1 MCDVPT
7 THGAKRTAIPAV
19 ITSQGGLSILA
30 ICNNLQ
36 PCIPDEDGAEPSPIL
51 EGHSRKAWCHDAC
64 LSWDAFFVNFRQYG
78 QNSKMSSSENAFSLF
93 VSVNFEIKVGSFL
106 IIQTISFW
114 SLNYLPSLDMP
125 VDSCSPWM
133 IITIDQVFHQA
144 DVQIAVSA
152 WAAKFYGDFAV
163 PQCLKGAT
171 GSHRSWLLRSA

>member
-1 MCDVPT
+1 
-7 THGAKRTAIPAV
+7 V
-19 ITSQGGLSILA
+19 INSQGGVIH
-30 ICNNLQ
+30 IGNLQ
-36 PCIPDEDGAEPSPIL
+36 QSATL
-51 EGHSRKAWCHDAC
+51 HSGRRWG
-64 LSWDAFFVNFRQYG
+64 WTQPNFRRPQSQG
-78 QNSKMSSSENAFSLF
+78 MVPWCMLELGRLFCQLSSIWTELKDEMSSSENALILF

-152 WAAKFYGDFAV
+152 WAAKFHGDFAV

>member
-19 ITSQGGLSILA
+19 INSQGGVIH
-30 ICNNLQ
+30 IGNLQ
-36 PCIPDEDGAEPSPIL
+36 QSATLHSGRRWAEPSPIL

-78 QNSKMSSSENAFSLF
+78 QNSKTSSSENALILF

-152 WAAKFYGDFAV
+152 WAAKFHGDFAV